1 VDDLSVFESTVNT
14 ALEIGY
20 RHFDI
25 AYNYKNEAHL
35 GNVLKK
41 WFDDGKIKR
50 EDLFIT
56 TKVSTINYHIYF
68 VLLNSITD

>member
-1 VDDLSVFESTVNT
+1 MEDVNEFEITVNT

-25 AYNYKNEAHL
+25 AYNYKNEVHL

-41 WFDDGKIKR
+41 WLDSGKVKR

-56 TKVSTINYHIYF
+56 TKVKS
-68 VLLNSITD
+68 